1 MLLFIGGPEIIVILL
16 FIVIFFGSSKIPSLA
31 RSLGKTIREV
41 KDASNEI
48 KKEIANIPKK
58 DNIAKV
64 GDLGQ
69 ETVRQQQQFFDPKNQ

>member
-1 MLLFIGGPEIIVILL
+1 MLLFIGGTEIIVILL

-48 KKEIANIPKK
+48 KKEIQDSAK
-58 DNIAKV
+58 DTEDNFNK
-64 GDLGQ
+64 
-69 ETVRQQQQFFDPKNQ
+69 

>member
-1 MLLFIGGPEIIVILL
+1 MFLFIGGPEIIVILL

-48 KKEIANIPKK
+48 KKEIRDSGEDIDRNIQ
-58 DNIAKV
+58 N
-64 GDLGQ
+64 
-69 ETVRQQQQFFDPKNQ
+69 